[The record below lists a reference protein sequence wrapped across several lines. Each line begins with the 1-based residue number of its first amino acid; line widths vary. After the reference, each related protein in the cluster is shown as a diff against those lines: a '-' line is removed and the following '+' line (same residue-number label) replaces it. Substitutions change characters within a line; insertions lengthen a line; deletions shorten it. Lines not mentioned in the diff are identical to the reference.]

1 MLYFQFKIRS
11 QTPHTHQQ
19 AFSKVPFINNKQ
31 ITFDIKALTARRYH
45 SFVLL
50 FLSSLYEI
58 YSLKKADTIIFYVPS
73 QITANTGTVNQTWW
87 YIITIRMSHP
97 SIQKAVA
104 QNPFNNFKLHQW
116 RNLTCLPPPSRN
128 HKEVASHTACGK
140 AVAAP
145 PPPPKPCRAPPPSSR
160 NRPRAGLPRTSC
172 PQQGRICCLLGAG
185 QSFRPCACVAW
196 CVLGRPS
203 PRMPRRWR

>member
-1 MLYFQFKIRS
+1 
-11 QTPHTHQQ
+11 
-19 AFSKVPFINNKQ
+19 
-31 ITFDIKALTARRYH
+31 
-45 SFVLL
+45 
-50 FLSSLYEI
+50 
-58 YSLKKADTIIFYVPS
+58 
-73 QITANTGTVNQTWW
+73 
-87 YIITIRMSHP
+87 MSHP

-203 PRMPRRWR
+203 PRMPRRWRWRGGRRRRGWRRLPGVACIEIALRTFCDRRWVLLGSGWGPGLQRRKSTLEDKLECH